1 MSRYLHLYRVIGTLG
16 LAAGGLL
23 GAVFLPEA
31 VALADSY
38 SIEPDPGSIETITGF
53 YGPDAPPPA
62 VPDSVQG
69 SQLFDV
75 VDTTT
80 HKTIGTFD
88 ADEAYNAS
96 LYGGPNQEL
105 LVTSDVSGT
114 VGTAAQDV
122 PPVGSVIDISQAST
136 GATTYYDLAS
146 KSGDVIKE
154 TGFGLLGVPGYLRF
168 FDAAKGI
175 GNGTV
180 DHDKILLPDGNSVVA
195 APGSPEDFTAIDG
208 DPPYDVAVQGDQLF
222 DVDNAQGVTVG
233 TFEAD
238 VTDTRDTL
246 YNYTEA
252 LVVTNDVSGTPGTA
266 AGDVLPV
273 GSVINVFYYVYG
285 SQTIYSDLPSASGD
299 VISLEKSS
307 FGLHSTSADSY
318 DAVKAL
324 TTDPFLLPS
333 SNDEMVPVSSMEVAG
348 VNGLPPSD
356 VSFQGYQQF
365 NVVDPTTGAQLGTV
379 DADVTTD
386 SYATGS
392 PDEAILVTSVVS
404 GTPGTAAG
412 DVPAVGSAFDVVT
425 SGTSGI
431 PEATVLDLATGLAA
445 DHFFIPAF

>member
-16 LAAGGLL
+16 AAAGGLL
-23 GAVFLPEA
+23 GAVFLPVA

-38 SIEPDPGSIETITGF
+38 SIVPDPGSIETITGF
-53 YGPDAPPPA
+53 YGPDAGPPA
-62 VPDSVQG
+62 VPDSLQG
-69 SQLFDV
+69 YQLFDV

-122 PPVGSVIDISQAST
+122 PPVGSVIDISEAST

-146 KSGDVIKE
+146 KLSDVIRE
-154 TGFGLLGVPGYLRF
+154 TGFGLLGVPGYISF

-175 GNGTV
+175 ANGTV
-180 DHDKILLPDGNSVVA
+180 DHDKILLPDGNSVVV
-195 APGSPEDFTAIDG
+195 APGSPEEFTAISG
-208 DPPYDVAVQGDQLF
+208 DPPYDSAVQGDQLF

-273 GSVINVFYYVYG
+273 GSMLNIFYYVYG
-285 SQTIYSDLPSASGD
+285 SQNIYSDLPSPSGD
-299 VISLEKSS
+299 VISEEDVD
-307 FGLHSTSADSY
+307 FGLHSTSAGTF

-324 TTDPFLLPS
+324 TTHPFLLPS
-333 SNDEMVPVSSMEVAG
+333 SNDELVPVSSLEVAG
-348 VNGLPPSD
+348 INGLPPSD
-356 VSFQGYQQF
+356 VTIQGYQQF
-365 NVVDPTTGAQLGTV
+365 NVIDPTTHAQLGTI

-386 SYATGS
+386 AYSTGS
-392 PDEAILVTSVVS
+392 PDEAILVTNVVS

-425 SGTSGI
+425 SGSTGI
-431 PEATVLDLATGLAA
+431 PEATILDLATGLAA